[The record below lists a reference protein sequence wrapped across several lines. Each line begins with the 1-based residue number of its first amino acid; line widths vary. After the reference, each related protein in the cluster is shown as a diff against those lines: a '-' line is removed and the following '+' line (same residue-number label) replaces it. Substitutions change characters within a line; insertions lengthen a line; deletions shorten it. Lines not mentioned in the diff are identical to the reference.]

1 MTFTPGPIQFSHEA
15 PMLRTGSS
23 TSVMVLGRNSVSLP
37 SDSYIVIESEL
48 SSMDESERQRV
59 ILAIAE
65 TAGLLTLRIP
75 HLLSERIYEGAINT
89 AHASVLFREGPLRLS
104 VGPPEVP
111 EEILDQLRKDATSTS
126 QVTDEQH
133 QRFQLASRWYRRG
146 CESLNL
152 VDKFL
157 FLWTV
162 VEMYPG
168 RGKSNVVKNLA
179 AFLQDS
185 VYPGHTVE
193 YVKDALEIGPIYG
206 ERKRIVHEGQALVPS
221 SDSRLQNLL
230 DKLQG
235 IATVSLRL
243 LGGLPPGDALD
254 EYFQDSE

>member
-1 MTFTPGPIQFSHEA
+1 MNNTNA
-15 PMLRTGSS
+15 SS
-23 TSVMVLGRNSVSLP
+23 WL
-37 SDSYIVIESEL
+37 
-48 SSMDESERQRV
+48 
-59 ILAIAE
+59 LAGI
-65 TAGLLTLRIP
+65 G
-75 HLLSERIYEGAINT
+75 
-89 AHASVLFREGPLRLS
+89 
-104 VGPPEVP
+104 
-111 EEILDQLRKDATSTS
+111 EE
-126 QVTDEQH
+126 
-133 QRFQLASRWYRRG
+133 

-193 YVKDALEIGPIYG
+193 YVKDAPEIGLIYG
-206 ERKRIVHEGQALVPS
+206 ERKRIVHEGQALAPS